1 MPASKTP
8 TPAELAS
15 LEHAFAAE
23 PSGNAFRAL
32 TEAYLA
38 MGRFMEA
45 MVVAKKGVKAHP
57 GDVAARLLLARVYAD
72 QGKDRKALDE
82 VLGALAD
89 HPSDAA
95 ANRVAG
101 HLHMRL
107 GEKEPGTQALRRA
120 AEAAPGD
127 PQVIAALQQWG
138 VAPPAPRAPPRP
150 PPAAV
155 APPAA
160 PAAPAAGPG
169 LAPAPPVLSRPDAA
183 APAPGPA
190 GGPAAVAAPASRPAG
205 SAPGAPP
212 LAPPPAAAT
221 VPAPRHDRL
230 ERNLQV
236 ARELA
241 DKYETQEWRIA
252 SGETAEHAIP
262 TGPSPRAKGGRKL
275 RNTVLLAVALLLVLA
290 GWWVVTGLRRA
301 RDEKVAA
308 LLKEAGELIS
318 KDAHGGYRQA
328 TTLLEKVLQEDSG
341 SLAGHAYLAYV
352 GALRWGEHG
361 EGDTFREQATKNLA
375 AARREAASHSHMIAA
390 DAYLKAFAGDP
401 QGAIADLNKVLKGPE
416 GGTSGLLYGALGV
429 LQMQTGDLDAARES
443 LTTARKFA
451 DRDVRVNQMLA
462 EQYRRAGL
470 TRKAKT
476 FFDAAYVLSKD
487 HVPTLLGAA
496 MVYVDEGQYDR
507 ALEFAQKVLDGAD
520 VSPRQLAMARALKGT
535 ILFAKGK
542 APEGAAEEQ
551 QALTLDPTN
560 PDIQDQIGR
569 RKLAGGDPAGAVES
583 FQRAVQM
590 DPQRV
595 AFYVDLTAAL
605 LARPGGAKP
614 AVEALRAAQA
624 RMPGNPRIA
633 KLLGDALRAD
643 GRPDLAR
650 AEYEKALASR
660 FPDARLALARLARE
674 QKNLPEALAEY
685 EKAAKEYGETGTDGA
700 AQAWAE
706 AAEVEAQRD
715 PASPRVSEL
724 YRKALAV
731 DPSSCPALWALGRER
746 AARSEKDQKEL
757 GRQMLLDYV
766 RLCPRGAHAAE
777 ASQLAAA
784 AR

>member
-15 LEHAFAAE
+15 LEHAFAAD
-23 PSGNAFRAL
+23 PSGDAFRPL

-72 QGKDRKALDE
+72 QGKDRKALE
-82 VLGALAD
+82 EALGALAE
-89 HPSDAA
+89 HPTDPA

-107 GEKEPGTQALRRA
+107 GEKEAGTLALRRA
-120 AEAAPGD
+120 AEAAPAD
-127 PQVIAALQQWG
+127 AQVIAALQQWG
-138 VAPPAPRAPPRP
+138 VAPPPPKAPPRP
-150 PPAAV
+150 PPA
-155 APPAA
+155 
-160 PAAPAAGPG
+160 
-169 LAPAPPVLSRPDAA
+169 
-183 APAPGPA
+183 
-190 GGPAAVAAPASRPAG
+190 
-205 SAPGAPP
+205 
-212 LAPPPAAAT
+212 PPPAAVSAAAPPPP
-221 VPAPRHDRL
+221 VLARGEAAAAAPPAPPAGQAARPPPGHAPAAAAAPRPAVGAPAAPAPRHDRL

-241 DKYETQEWRIA
+241 DKYETQEWKIA
-252 SGETAEHAIP
+252 TGETTEHALP
-262 TGPSPRAKGGRKL
+262 KGPAPRAKGGRGM
-275 RNTVLLAVALLLVLA
+275 RNSALLAVALVLVLA
-290 GWWVVTGLRRA
+290 GWWVVTGMRRA
-301 RDEKVAA
+301 RDEKVAT

-318 KDAHGGYRQA
+318 KDAHGPYKQA
-328 TTLLEKVLQEDSG
+328 TALLEKVLQEDAR

-361 EGDTFREQATKNLA
+361 EGDTFREQATKHLA
-375 AARREAASHSHMIAA
+375 DARREAASHSHMIAA

-401 QGAIADLNKVLKGPE
+401 QGAISDLNKVLKGPE

-429 LQMQTGDLDAARES
+429 LQMQVGDLDAARES

-470 TRKAKT
+470 ARKAKT

-520 VSPRQLAMARALKGT
+520 VSPRQLALARALKGT

-551 QALTLDPTN
+551 QALTLDPSN
-560 PDIQDQIGR
+560 PDIQHQIGR
-569 RKLAGGDPAGAVES
+569 RKLAGGDAAGAAES
-583 FQRAVQM
+583 FQRAIQM

-595 AFYVDLTAAL
+595 AFHVDLTAAL

-624 RMPGNPRIA
+624 RMPANPRIA

-674 QKNLPEALAEY
+674 QKNLSEALAEY
-685 EKAAKEYGETGTDGA
+685 ERAAKEYGETGTDGA

-715 PASPRVSEL
+715 PASPRVAEL
-724 YRKALAV
+724 YRKALAA

-746 AARSEKDQKEL
+746 AARGERDQKEL
-757 GRQMLLDYV
+757 GRQMLQDYV
-766 RLCPRGAHAAE
+766 RLCPRGAHVGE